1 MEFYILTS
9 TFINADGFVAD
20 NTQLHLGGNYPFKD
34 NASFV
39 PHVWSYLIKQFN
51 IKTAIDLGGGYGFCT
66 EWMLANN
73 VECINVDG
81 LLYNIDNA
89 VVSESVLHDLTDGPF
104 EHAPVDFVNCIVVVE
119 HVKEEY
125 VDNLMKSL
133 TLGQYV
139 LLTHARPGQVG
150 YHHVNCQPREYWVE
164 KFDNYGYKLSEE
176 DTAAIREMT
185 RSSGWHVHRSGLV
198 FIRK

>member
-1 MEFYILTS
+1 
-9 TFINADGFVAD
+9 
-20 NTQLHLGGNYPFKD
+20 
-34 NASFV
+34 
-39 PHVWSYLIKQFN
+39 
-51 IKTAIDLGGGYGFCT
+51 
-66 EWMLANN
+66 
-73 VECINVDG
+73 
-81 LLYNIDNA
+81 
-89 VVSESVLHDLTDGPF
+89 LHDLTDGPF
-104 EHAPVDFVNCIVVVE
+104 EHAPVDFVNCIEVVE